1 MVMVMEVLMISKVR
15 KEEESHRILKGVI
28 SSVFSNFKRSWEMLE
43 YVGSGMLIESETL
56 QCSS

>member
-1 MVMVMEVLMISKVR
+1 MVMVIEILTISKVR
-15 KEEESHRILKGVI
+15 KEEESHRILKE
-28 SSVFSNFKRSWEMLE
+28 VFSFKRSWEMVE

>member
-1 MVMVMEVLMISKVR
+1 MVMVMEVLTISKVR
-15 KEEESHRILKGVI
+15 KEEESHRILKEVF
-28 SSVFSNFKRSWEMLE
+28 SFSNFKRSWEMVE

>member
-1 MVMVMEVLMISKVR
+1 MVMVIEILTISKVR

-56 QCSS
+56 